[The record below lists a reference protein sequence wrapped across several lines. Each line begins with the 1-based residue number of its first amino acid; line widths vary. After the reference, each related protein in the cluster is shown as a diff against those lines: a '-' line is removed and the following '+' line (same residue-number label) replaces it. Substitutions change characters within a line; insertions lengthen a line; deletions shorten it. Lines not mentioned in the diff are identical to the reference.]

1 MSSLF
6 SQALA
11 RVNEERPPVWFM
23 RQAGRYHSHYRNL
36 RAEHSFIDL
45 CKQAEL
51 ATRIT
56 LGPMDAFDF
65 DAAILFS
72 DLLFPLEALG
82 MPLSYEP
89 GPTFG
94 WQVRELEDLKRLND
108 NERSIEQLDFQA
120 QALRRIR
127 ERLPQSKGLLGFV
140 GGPLTLFFYAAA
152 GSHQSDLGI
161 AHSGLPDG
169 RYAGFCAKL
178 IPLLAQNIALQCQ
191 AGADCVAVF
200 DTCAGELDPAAFN
213 RWVVPQLADLLA
225 QLKQL
230 CPDARVLY
238 YSKGTDA
245 RHWRLLESVPIC
257 GIGIDW
263 RTPVVDVLDEF
274 GDRWAIQGN
283 FDPHAMLLPEAD
295 FLRSLERFFDPLLAL
310 PARRRRG
317 WICGLGHGVLPATP
331 EHHVRLFVDLQ
342 RELFP

>member
-1 MSSLF
+1 MNNLF
-6 SQALA
+6 TAALA
-11 RVNEERPPVWFM
+11 RANEQRPPVWFM

-36 RAEHSFIDL
+36 RSAHSFIDL
-45 CKQAEL
+45 CKRPEL
-51 ATRIT
+51 ATELT
-56 LGPMDAFDF
+56 MGPMDAFDF

-89 GPTFG
+89 GPKFG
-94 WQVRELEDLKRLND
+94 WQVRELPDLERLNGS
-108 NERSIEQLDFQA
+108 EHCIEQLAFQA
-120 QALRRIR
+120 QALRLIR
-127 ERLPQSKGLLGFV
+127 ERLPTSKGLLGFV
-140 GGPLTLFFYAAA
+140 GGPLTLFFYATA
-152 GSHQSDLGI
+152 GSHQADLGI
-161 AHSGLPDG
+161 AHAGLPDG
-169 RYAGFCAKL
+169 RYAGFCTKL
-178 IPLLAQNIALQCQ
+178 IPLLAKNMALQWQ

-200 DTCAGELDPAAFN
+200 DTCAGELDPAAFD
-213 RWVVPQLADLLA
+213 RWVVPQLGKLLA
-225 QLKQL
+225 ELQRL

-238 YSKGTDA
+238 YSRGTDA
-245 RHWRLLESVPIC
+245 RHWRLLQPLPLS

-263 RTPVVDVLDEF
+263 RTPVVDALEEF

-283 FDPHAMLLPEAD
+283 FDPHALLLPEAD

-310 PARRRRG
+310 PSNRRRG